1 MFGVTV
7 AIDSILSLLPT
18 VLFPHRK
25 TAKMLTLRMVVI
37 FADYQAR
44 YKIQKST
51 ENEISSAFL
60 LLKLVDDTR
69 LEPAGA

>member
-25 TAKMLTLRMVVI
+25 TAKMLTLLLTLRTGVI
-37 FADYQAR
+37 FADYQTR
-44 YKIQKST
+44 YKIQKKHRKSKF
-51 ENEISSAFL
+51 SVLFCF
-60 LLKLVDDTR
+60 
-69 LEPAGA
+69 